1 MKKIGVLLIA
11 AMFSTA
17 VFSQAGNNNKIDNSR
32 VPQAISS
39 AFTTKYPTIKKVSW
53 YRDNDAYAARFY
65 VRNEPCTALFS
76 EKGQWL
82 AETRKLSFGE
92 LRNNVRNSFSQGK
105 FAGWQAHEV
114 NEIQE
119 RNKEVQYRIHIRNGL
134 DQSQRQL
141 YYDSKGQL
149 RKTVLM

>member
-11 AMFSTA
+11 AMFSTT
-17 VFSQAGNNNKIDNSR
+17 VFSQADNKIDNSR
-32 VPQAISS
+32 VPQAVSS
-39 AFTTKYPTIKKVSW
+39 SFATKYPTVKKIVW

-65 VRNEPCTALFS
+65 VRTEPCTARFS
-76 EKGQWL
+76 EKGEWL
-82 AETRKLSFGE
+82 AETRKVSFGE

-119 RNKEVQYRIHIRNGL
+119 RNKEVQYRIHIRNGM
-134 DQSQRQL
+134 DQSERQL

-149 RKTVLM
+149 RKSVLM